1 MTNQKLTI
9 KMEQF
14 DQGNDAA
21 QYAEK
26 ITKVIR
32 RLGFDHLEL
41 IPNPEKYEEEYQG
54 ALYPSFRGKRFSDN
68 KPHYILISQP
78 TGEGL
83 YLSDRVELDLA
94 RAAG

>member
-41 IPNPEKYEEEYQG
+41 IPNPEKYEQEYQG
-54 ALYPSFRGKRFSDN
+54 ALYPSFS
-68 KPHYILISQP
+68 KPHYILVSQP

-83 YLSDRVELDLA
+83 YLSDRVELDLKT
-94 RAAG
+94 AAG

>member
-41 IPNPEKYEEEYQG
+41 IPNPEK
-54 ALYPSFRGKRFSDN
+54 
-68 KPHYILISQP
+68 
-78 TGEGL
+78 
-83 YLSDRVELDLA
+83 
-94 RAAG
+94 

>member
-1 MTNQKLTI
+1 
-9 KMEQF
+9 MEQF

-21 QYAEK
+21 QYAEN

-41 IPNPEKYEEEYQG
+41 IPNPEKYDEEYS
-54 ALYPSFRGKRFSDN
+54 AHYPF
-68 KPHYILISQP
+68 PMAHYILVSQP

-94 RAAG
+94 KAAG

>member
-41 IPNPEKYEEEYQG
+41 IPNPEKYDEEYG
-54 ALYPSFRGKRFSDN
+54 DILYRSLIKN
-68 KPHYILISQP
+68 AYILISEP

-83 YLSDRVELDLA
+83 YLSDRVELDLKT
-94 RAAG
+94 AAG